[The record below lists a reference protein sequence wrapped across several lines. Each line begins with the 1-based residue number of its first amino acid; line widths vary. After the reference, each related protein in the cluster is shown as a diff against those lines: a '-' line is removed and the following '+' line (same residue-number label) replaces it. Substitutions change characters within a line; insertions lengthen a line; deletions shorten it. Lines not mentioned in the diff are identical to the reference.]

1 MKHDWEYKKAA
12 EVCTVVTDYVA
23 NGSFATLR
31 ENVQY
36 KNEKDYAVLVRLADY
51 TNDFDIEKFVYVNKH
66 AYDFLAKSTLYG
78 GEIIM
83 SNVGSVGKSFIC
95 PDLGVPMTLA
105 PNSILIRT
113 TNNPFYFYYFK
124 SNTFL
129 RQLNS
134 ITSKT
139 ALPKFNKT
147 EFKKLLFPVPPLPVQ
162 EQICSLLDKLSLV
175 IEKKKQQVKELD
187 NLAQATFY
195 DMFGDVNTNNHSYD
209 IQTLSS
215 VCEILTDGTH
225 QTPEYTQDIVNGVK
239 FLSAKDVV
247 GGVINWNNIK
257 YIPQSLHESLYSRLA
272 PKRNDILLCKN
283 GTTGIAAVVETDEI
297 FDIYVSLALL
307 RLKDGYLPKYILYA
321 INNPTTKQQF
331 DDSLKGV
338 GVPNLHLGEIK
349 KTRIVVP
356 PLPLQQSFAQKVEA
370 IERQKKLIN
379 QSIREAQT
387 LFDSRME
394 YYFGE

>member
-1 MKHDWEYKKAA
+1 MKHDWEYKKIGEICDIKTGKLDANAA
-12 EVCTVVTDYVA
+12 SE
-23 NGSFATLR
+23 NGIYPFFTCSKETLAIDNYSYDC
-31 ENVQY
+31 ECVLIAGNGDLNVKYYKGKFDAYQRTYIIKVKSQY
-36 KNEKDYAVLVRLADY
+36 KDVSTQYLYQFFCKYVEK
-51 TNDFDIEKFVYVNKH
+51 
-66 AYDFLAKSTLYG
+66 
-78 GEIIM
+78 
-83 SNVGSVGKSFIC
+83 
-95 PDLGVPMTLA
+95 
-105 PNSILIRT
+105 
-113 TNNPFYFYYFK
+113 
-124 SNTFL
+124 L
-129 RQLNS
+129 RQLS
-134 ITSKT
+134 IGGVIKYI
-139 ALPKFNKT
+139 
-147 EFKKLLFPVPPLPVQ
+147 KLGNLTDAQITVPPIE
-162 EQICSLLDKLSLV
+162 EQTAICSLLDKLSLV

-187 NLAQATFY
+187 NLAQAIFY

-356 PLPLQQSFAQKVEA
+356 PLPLQQSFAQKVES
-370 IERQKKLIN
+370 IERQKELIN
-379 QSIREAQT
+379 QSIREAET

>member
-1 MKHDWEYKKAA
+1 MKHGWEYKKLG
-12 EVCTVVTDYVA
+12 EVASYINGFAFKPEQWTTEGVPIIRIQNLNNPDAPFNYYDGVVPEKVRVT
-23 NGSFATLR
+23 NGDLLISWSASLGTYIWEGSDAYLNQHIFKVEFDKGNIDKMYL
-31 ENVQY
+31 
-36 KNEKDYAVLVRLADY
+36 KYAVSSKLDAMANLVHGA
-51 TNDFDIEKFVYVNKH
+51 TMKHIVKKDFDN
-66 AYDFLAKSTLYG
+66 TL
-78 GEIIM
+78 I
-83 SNVGSVGKSFIC
+83 
-95 PDLGVPMTLA
+95 
-105 PNSILIRT
+105 
-113 TNNPFYFYYFK
+113 
-124 SNTFL
+124 
-129 RQLNS
+129 
-134 ITSKT
+134 
-139 ALPKFNKT
+139 
-147 EFKKLLFPVPPLPVQ
+147 PVPPLPNQ
-162 EQICSLLDKLSLV
+162 RQIVSLLDKLSLV

-187 NLAQATFY
+187 NLAQAIFY

-356 PLPLQQSFAQKVEA
+356 PLPFQQSFAQKVES
-370 IERQKKLIN
+370 IERQKELIN

>member
-1 MKHDWEYKKAA
+1 MKHGWEYKKLG
-12 EVCTVVTDYVA
+12 EVASYINGFAFKPEQWTTEGVPIIRIQNLNNPDAPFNYYDGVVPEKVRVT
-23 NGSFATLR
+23 NGDLLISWSASLGTYIWEGSDAYLNQHIFKVEFDKGNIDKMYL
-31 ENVQY
+31 
-36 KNEKDYAVLVRLADY
+36 KYAVSSKLDAMANLVHGA
-51 TNDFDIEKFVYVNKH
+51 TMKHIVKKDFDN
-66 AYDFLAKSTLYG
+66 TL
-78 GEIIM
+78 I
-83 SNVGSVGKSFIC
+83 
-95 PDLGVPMTLA
+95 
-105 PNSILIRT
+105 
-113 TNNPFYFYYFK
+113 
-124 SNTFL
+124 
-129 RQLNS
+129 
-134 ITSKT
+134 
-139 ALPKFNKT
+139 
-147 EFKKLLFPVPPLPVQ
+147 PVPPLPNQ
-162 EQICSLLDKLSLV
+162 RQIVSLLDKLSLV

-187 NLAQATFY
+187 NLAQAIFY

-356 PLPLQQSFAQKVEA
+356 PLPLQQSFAQKVES
-370 IERQKKLIN
+370 IERQKELIN